1 VPALRWLNEQ
11 QELTRGDFVQ
21 QLRYWIPEPK
31 SMSPVEC
38 EGPAPVECALD
49 SAIGQFQLDGSK
61 ACGNK
66 SAIVF
71 YAIGDSSREGK

>member
-1 VPALRWLNEQ
+1 MAQRAARTNA
-11 QELTRGDFVQ
+11 RGLCTAAGQ
-21 QLRYWIPEPK
+21 CTKRYWIPEPK